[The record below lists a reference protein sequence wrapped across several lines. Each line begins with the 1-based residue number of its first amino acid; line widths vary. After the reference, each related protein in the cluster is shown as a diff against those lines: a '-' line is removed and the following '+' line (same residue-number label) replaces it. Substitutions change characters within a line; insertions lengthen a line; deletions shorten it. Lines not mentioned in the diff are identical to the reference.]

1 MAQTEADPTICTNLE
16 VPGQCCGDSFDH
28 KATPGLCSVCYM
40 ATTDPAR
47 AATMKDWPQCK
58 GCSAQLML
66 LKAPRCGACIKKGQ
80 VLSKFK
86 PMLAV
91 PLCSLER
98 FTKDHRDLVRLCQS
112 ELQRVTQYA
121 SRDHIALRLLGNVGV
136 EPHSTLGTLGNFF
149 DVHDRIH
156 SNHPKKMLQGPP
168 TLKLRSPAIYLEG
181 LILVKEFEEQTGYK
195 VPYFVLNDNVT
206 SVVKRT
212 RCECFSICINDIS
225 NHAPA
230 QLTTNS
236 FAPLRSEIGELP
248 GFSKVSFLFATISVA
263 RDGSVDISFPD
274 LAATPSVC
282 ILQDSPLGQGKTKNV
297 YKVIYEGMP
306 WVAKRFKDIGAGE
319 GQVEIAENSAHLME
333 EVTRLGKTD
342 IYLKGFVAEANNRG
356 VSNLALTN
364 FKLGVEIVQD
374 GCDPSPASGVSLDQY
389 QAACNATAG
398 SESGVS
404 AVKILW
410 LFEPRRTTK
419 VEHWSGTNEYPAWP
433 QKKLG
438 STLNAFT
445 HYVYQISQETTVLAD
460 LQTSAAVNENGDGL
474 NVLFDVMMHTTDGAS
489 GVGDH
494 GQEGIDHFVD
504 SHECVERCA
513 GLKLSREG
521 FKKGLELGDGSD
533 DDEDDQ

>member
-1 MAQTEADPTICTNLE
+1 
-16 VPGQCCGDSFDH
+16 
-28 KATPGLCSVCYM
+28 
-40 ATTDPAR
+40 
-47 AATMKDWPQCK
+47 
-58 GCSAQLML
+58 ML
-66 LKAPRCGACIKKGQ
+66 LKAPRCGACIKNDSKATTHSGQ
-80 VLSKFK
+80 PLRTRDQNLPPATPDPDPSTKSIERVQADARRAA
-86 PMLAV
+86 MLARTLHKGSQKSGSSV
-91 PLCSLER
+91 PVGTAKGVPRQISVYLAPATSAAR
-98 FTKDHRDLVRLCQS
+98 TD
-112 ELQRVTQYA
+112 A
-121 SRDHIALRLLGNVGV
+121 SRMLSNATRSFPEDVLMDVIGTWTGTKSLGTVLLHHIALRLLGNVGV
-136 EPHSTLGTLGNFF
+136 EPHSTLGTLGHFF

-156 SNHPKKMLQGPP
+156 GNHPKKMLQGPP
-168 TLKLRSPAIYLEG
+168 TLKLRSPAIYLEIIFHTHG
-181 LILVKEFEEQTGYK
+181 FISEIRKRKLSTASS
-195 VPYFVLNDNVT
+195 NVT

-212 RCECFSICINDIS
+212 RS
-225 NHAPA
+225 
-230 QLTTNS
+230 QLTTDS

-248 GFSKVSFLFATISVA
+248 DLSKVSFLFATISVA
-263 RDGSVDISFPD
+263 RDGSVDITFPD

-319 GQVEIAENSAHLME
+319 GQVEIAENTAHLME

-342 IYLKGFVAEANNRG
+342 IYLKGFVAEANDRG
-356 VSNLALTN
+356 TAVIPPPHLES
-364 FKLGVEIVQD
+364 
-374 GCDPSPASGVSLDQY
+374 SLDQY
-389 QAACNATAG
+389 QAACNTTAD

-419 VEHWSGTNEYPAWP
+419 VEHWSGTNECPAWP

-474 NVLFDVMMHTTDGAS
+474 NVRFDVMMHTTNGAS

-533 DDEDDQ
+533 DEEDQ

>member
-1 MAQTEADPTICTNLE
+1 
-16 VPGQCCGDSFDH
+16 
-28 KATPGLCSVCYM
+28 
-40 ATTDPAR
+40 
-47 AATMKDWPQCK
+47 
-58 GCSAQLML
+58 
-66 LKAPRCGACIKKGQ
+66 
-80 VLSKFK
+80 
-86 PMLAV
+86 
-91 PLCSLER
+91 
-98 FTKDHRDLVRLCQS
+98 
-112 ELQRVTQYA
+112 
-121 SRDHIALRLLGNVGV
+121 
-136 EPHSTLGTLGNFF
+136 HSTLGTLGNFF

-156 SNHPKKMLQGPP
+156 GNHPKKMLQGPP

-195 VPYFVLNDNVT
+195 VPYFVLNDKEIRKRKLSTASSNVT

-212 RCECFSICINDIS
+212 RS
-225 NHAPA
+225 

-319 GQVEIAENSAHLME
+319 GQVEIAENTAHLME

-342 IYLKGFVAEANNRG
+342 IYLKGFVAEANDRG
-356 VSNLALTN
+356 VSIDESLAVTK

-389 QAACNATAG
+389 QAACNTTAD

-474 NVLFDVMMHTTDGAS
+474 NVLFDVMMHTTNGAS

-533 DDEDDQ
+533 DEEDQ